1 MLRNNRITD
10 DLWNHL
16 NERYQRKDCLL
27 MPPRVFFK
35 HDLSSTKGVAEPV
48 MSQPALLTPV
58 SASGVPDKILE
69 RERGRERERERETTF
84 MKTCLITSD
93 I

>member
-1 MLRNNRITD
+1 MSRNNRITD

-27 MPPRVFFK
+27 MPPRVFS

-58 SASGVPDKILE
+58 SASGVPDIILE
-69 RERGRERERERETTF
+69 RERGRERERERETTC